1 MRDLGPPANSALL
14 ATHLLA
20 FFLIVVGPT
29 WDYFDTRP
37 LKANPSPQARLRYY
51 RQTFAWLW
59 IATGVAVWASGFGA
73 LFTVR
78 GLGVHAVWLDRHS
91 WPWWLLVVLVS
102 LVVLLQLVLPV
113 IQVSVKYR
121 NRPFLEP
128 RQLEPLRF
136 FLPSSSLER
145 HWFAALSVTAGFCE
159 ELLFR
164 GFLLRYLHNSPLHL
178 GLAWATV
185 AAALVFG
192 THHLYQGVKGFISTS
207 VGGLVFT
214 AILLVTGSLSLG
226 MVYHAATDLSI
237 LLYWR
242 PKPARGGPAVSS

>member
-1 MRDLGPPANSALL
+1 VGPLANSSL

-20 FFLIVVGPT
+20 FFLIVVWPI

-37 LKANPSPQARLRYY
+37 LKANPTLRARLRYY
-51 RQTFAWLW
+51 RQISALLW
-59 IATGVAVWASGFGA
+59 IATGVAVWASGFSA
-73 LFTVR
+73 LLTAH
-78 GLGVHAVWLDRHS
+78 GIGVHAPWLDRYS

-113 IQVSVKYR
+113 IQVTVKYR

-128 RQLEPLRF
+128 RQFESLRF

-145 HWFAALSVTAGFCE
+145 RWFATLSLTAGFCE

-164 GFLLRYLHNSPLHL
+164 GFLLRYLHTSPLHL
-178 GLAWATV
+178 GLVWATLS
-185 AAALVFG
+185 AAVVFG
-192 THHLYQGVKGFISTS
+192 THHLYLGVKGFISTF
-207 VGGLVFT
+207 VGGLIFT
-214 AILLVTGSLSLG
+214 AILLVTGSLWAG
-226 MVYHAATDLSI
+226 MIYHAATDLSF

-242 PKPARGGPAVSS
+242 PKPAAGTET

>member
-1 MRDLGPPANSALL
+1 VGHLANLSLL
-14 ATHLLA
+14 ATYLLA
-20 FFLIVVGPT
+20 FFLIVVGPI

-51 RQTFAWLW
+51 RQTFVWLW
-59 IATGVAVWASGFGA
+59 IATGVAVWASGFSA

-78 GLGVHAVWLDRHS
+78 GIGVHAPWLDRYR
-91 WPWWLLVVLVS
+91 WPWWLLVVLAS
-102 LVVLLQLVLPV
+102 LVVLLQLVVPV
-113 IQVSVKYR
+113 IQVTIKYR

-145 HWFAALSVTAGFCE
+145 RWFAALSVTAGFCE

-164 GFLLRYLHNSPLHL
+164 GFLLRYLHTAPLHL
-178 GLAWATV
+178 GLLWATLG
-185 AAALVFG
+185 AALVFG
-192 THHLYQGVKGFISTS
+192 THHLYQGVKGFISTY
-207 VGGLVFT
+207 VGGLIFT
-214 AILLVTGSLSLG
+214 AILLVTGSLWLG
-226 MVYHAATDLSI
+226 MIYHAAVDLSI

-242 PKPARGGPAVSS
+242 PKPAEGGEPPGRST

>member
-1 MRDLGPPANSALL
+1 MGHPANSSLL
-14 ATHLLA
+14 AAHLLA
-20 FFLIVVGPT
+20 FFLIVVWPI

-51 RQTFAWLW
+51 RQISALLW
-59 IATGVAVWASGFGA
+59 IATGVAVWASGFSA

-78 GLGVHAVWLDRHS
+78 GIGVHAPWLDRYR

-102 LVVLLQLVLPV
+102 LVVLLQLVVPV

-128 RQLEPLRF
+128 RQFESLRF

-145 HWFAALSVTAGFCE
+145 HWFAVLSLTAGFCE

-164 GFLLRYLHNSPLHL
+164 GFLLRYLHTSPLHL
-178 GLAWATV
+178 GLMWATL
-185 AAALVFG
+185 AAAVVFG
-192 THHLYQGVKGFISTS
+192 THHLYLGVKGFISTY

-214 AILLVTGSLSLG
+214 AILLVTGSLWAG
-226 MVYHAATDLSI
+226 MAYHAAIDLSL

-242 PKPARGGPAVSS
+242 PKPAGGGQT